1 MNMPDDYWERLQEIF
16 HAAAALKPGERTAF
30 VEHACRGDESLRK
43 RVESLLESHEE
54 ANNFV
59 DSPAYQATAAML
71 LDEPALKPGQFVTHY
86 QILSLLGE
94 GGMGR
99 VYLAK
104 DTKLKRNVSL
114 KFLSQKFTEDRERV
128 HRFEQEASAISA
140 LNHPNILTIHE
151 VGEVDGGRFIAA
163 EFIDG
168 ETLRQRMLAA
178 LDIDDAI
185 GISVQVAAALVAAH
199 RLHIVHRDIKPENIM
214 IRSEDGLVKVLD
226 FGLAKVSVPR
236 AVATGPVDA
245 EEKTRIRVQTQ
256 AGVLLGTAAYMS
268 PEQARGSNVDE
279 RTDIWSLGVV
289 LYEMVAGCSPFIA
302 GTSHEIISAILSNQP
317 LPRLARYR
325 DLVPEQLEEI
335 VEKAVTK
342 NRDGRYQTSKDL
354 LIDLKRLKQS
364 LELKASIERTSSSEG
379 IINEQRKTVPGALST
394 NSGEVKNL
402 TAGAVQKHFGAD
414 YIVNQVKRHRREVAA
429 TLATLL
435 LLCVIGM
442 LIYGWLLKHPTAS
455 AQPRI
460 KSLAVLPL
468 KSFDTGENYLGLGIA
483 DAIIKRTSQ
492 AGELSVRPTSAVL
505 KYLKENTDSLEAAR
519 QLNAD
524 AVLEGSTQ
532 RTGDRLRVSVNLLR
546 ASDGASLW
554 TASFDMPS
562 TDIFAVEDKVA
573 EQVATRLALHLDST
587 QQAALKSRY
596 PTNPIAYEF
605 YLKGIFNLDERGYGD
620 DGKPQMEATIDF
632 FKKAIEADP
641 NYALAHAQLAFAY
654 VWTALFIEPVDPKW
668 ADLARAEIK
677 RSQELGPD
685 LAETHLAHSM
695 LLWSAYEGYQ
705 NDASI
710 RELQLAKQLNP
721 NSSHGELA
729 AMYGHIGLEDLAS
742 RELQRALEIDP
753 TSQSL
758 KELTRILPYL
768 RADSDGWFVEAQKNG
783 SGFAH
788 VAPWYYLRKHMLDD
802 AQKSIDE
809 RLPKGSAY
817 PDFLMQQALF
827 FAVKG
832 NFREA
837 EARVPG
843 LLARIQF
850 NDQSRHHS
858 TYDAAC
864 IYALGGKSE
873 EAVKWLKETAAT
885 GFPNY
890 PLFERDP
897 FLDRIRQAP
906 EFIRF
911 MADSKTRWEASK
923 KEFD

>member
-1 MNMPDDYWERLQEIF
+1 MPDEYWEKLQEIF
-16 HAAAALKPGERTAF
+16 HAAVALKPGERTAF

-43 RVESLLESHEE
+43 QVESLLESHEE
-54 ANNFV
+54 TSNFV
-59 DSPAYQATAAML
+59 DSPAYQAAAEIL
-71 LDEPALKPGQFVTHY
+71 IEEPALKPGQFVSHY

-99 VYLAK
+99 VYLAE
-104 DTKLKRNVSL
+104 DTTLKRKVSL
-114 KFLSQKFTEDRERV
+114 KFLSHSFTEDRERV
-128 HRFEQEASAISA
+128 QRFEQEARAISA

-151 VGEVDGGRFIAA
+151 VGETDGGRFIAA

-168 ETLRQRMLAA
+168 DTLRQRLMYA

-185 GISVQVAAALVAAH
+185 GISTQVAAALVAAH
-199 RLHIVHRDIKPENIM
+199 RLNIVHRDIKPENIM

-236 AVATGPVDA
+236 AVTTGRVDP
-245 EEKTRIRVQTQ
+245 EDKTRIRVQTQ
-256 AGVLLGTAAYMS
+256 AGVLLGTVAYMS
-268 PEQARGSNVDE
+268 PEQARGNTVDE

-302 GTSHEIISAILSNQP
+302 GTSNEIISAILSKDP
-317 LPRLARYR
+317 LPRLARYTR
-325 DLVPEQLEEI
+325 LVPERLEEI

-342 NRDGRYQTSKDL
+342 NRDERYQTSKDL

-364 LELKASIERTSSSEG
+364 LDLEAGIKSTSSAEE
-379 IINEQRKTVPGALST
+379 INSRRSKTGVVAIGT
-394 NSGEVKNL
+394 NPAKVNKA
-402 TAGAVQKHFGAD
+402 TDGAVQDHSGAE
-414 YIVNQVKRHRREVAA
+414 YIVNQLKRYRRGISA

-435 LLCVIGM
+435 LLSVMGT
-442 LIYGWLLKHPTAS
+442 LIYGWRLRHPATPG
-455 AQPRI
+455 QPRI

-468 KSFDTGENYLGLGIA
+468 KSFDNGENFLGLGIA
-483 DAIIKRTSQ
+483 DAIIRRTSQ

-554 TASFDMPS
+554 TASFDMLS
-562 TDIFAVEDKVA
+562 TDIFVIEDKVA
-573 EQVATRLALHLDST
+573 EQVATRLALRLDST
-587 QQAALKSRY
+587 QQAALKNRY

-605 YLKGIFNLDERGYGD
+605 YLKGIFNLDERGYGE
-620 DGKPQMEATIDF
+620 DGKPQMETTIDF

-654 VWTALFIEPVDPKW
+654 VWTALFIEPANLKW

-677 RSQELGPD
+677 RSQELGPN
-685 LAETHLAHSM
+685 LAETHLANAL

-710 RELQLAKQLNP
+710 RELLLAKQLNP
-721 NSSHGELA
+721 NSGHGELA
-729 AMYGHIGLEDLAS
+729 ATYGHVGLDDLAS

-768 RADSDGWFVEAQKNG
+768 RADADGWFVEAQKNG

-827 FAVKG
+827 FALKG

-864 IYALGGKSE
+864 IYALAGKSD

-897 FLDRIRQAP
+897 YLNRIRQAP
-906 EFIRF
+906 EFIQF
-911 MADSKTRWEASK
+911 MAESKTRWEAYK